1 MLLELKNTH
10 PHITLGSNA
19 TKKSSIFT
27 HSIGNNKIKLCK
39 NGRTLDLK
47 ENCNDLAIGTFV
59 VVSII
64 KLGAF
69 LQIVLERRGLSFLFG
84 LKGCE
89 RGVFNPK

>member
-1 MLLELKNTH
+1 MQLRNQ
-10 PHITLGSNA
+10 A
-19 TKKSSIFT
+19 FT

-59 VVSII
+59 IVLII

-69 LQIVLERRGLSFLFG
+69 LQRVLERRGLSFLFG
-84 LKGCE
+84 LMGCE
-89 RGVFNPK
+89 RRVFNPK